1 MFSEVFF
8 TGLYTASFA
17 MMALCIHGCY
27 QSKCKEVKFCCLKI
41 VRDVELEEAI
51 DRSNPDRSSV

>member
-27 QSKCKEVKFCCLKI
+27 QSKCSSVELCCLKI
-41 VRDVELEEAI
+41 IRNVELEESI
-51 DRSNPDRSSV
+51 DIANPDRSSV